1 MSRSLILRLLSEVEL
16 LAHMWDG
23 GIIRKGSHPQRLP
36 SIPEGLLSTYS
47 SSSPCLSLVP
57 PRGLEAPPR
66 GWSVSLHSGDAWRD
80 LPGCDFVLDLIGQT
94 EDLGDP
100 AGPHNY
106 PIALLG
112 LYVPP
117 ICPVPRW

>member
-1 MSRSLILRLLSEVEL
+1 MSEVEL
-16 LAHMWDG
+16 LAHTWDG
-23 GIIRKGSHPQRLP
+23 DIIRKGSRPQRLP
-36 SIPEGLLSTYS
+36 SIPEELSSAYS
-47 SSSPCLSLVP
+47 CLSPVP

-66 GWSVSLHSGDAWRD
+66 GWSVSLHSGDAWQD

-100 AGPHNY
+100 SGPHNY
-106 PIALLG
+106 PIAPLG

-117 ICPVPRW
+117 ICPVPSW